1 MKINERAKAPTPKI
15 FKKLRNIGLI
25 MAAVGGTILTAP
37 VSLPALVTSIGG
49 YIAVAGGVL
58 SSVSQITVE
67 DKTVKEEKNEEQ

>member
-1 MKINERAKAPTPKI
+1 MDIKERVNSPTPKL

-37 VSLPALVTSIGG
+37 VSLPALITSIGG

-58 SSVSQITVE
+58 SSVSQITVK
-67 DKTVKEEKNEEQ
+67 DAKQKEKPDEE

>member
-1 MKINERAKAPTPKI
+1 MDIKERVNSPTPKL

-37 VSLPALVTSIGG
+37 VSLPALITSIGG

-58 SSVSQITVE
+58 SSVSQITVK
-67 DKTVKEEKNEEQ
+67 DTSLKEKSDEE

>member
-1 MKINERAKAPTPKI
+1 MDIKERVNSPTPKL

-37 VSLPALVTSIGG
+37 VSLPALITSIGG

-58 SSVSQITVE
+58 SSVSQITVK
-67 DKTVKEEKNEEQ
+67 DAKQKEKSDEE

>member
-37 VSLPALVTSIGG
+37 VSLPALVSSIGG

>member
-1 MKINERAKAPTPKI
+1 MDIKERVNSPTPKI

-37 VSLPALVTSIGG
+37 VSLPALVSSIGG

-67 DKTVKEEKNEEQ
+67 DKSVKLEKNEEQ